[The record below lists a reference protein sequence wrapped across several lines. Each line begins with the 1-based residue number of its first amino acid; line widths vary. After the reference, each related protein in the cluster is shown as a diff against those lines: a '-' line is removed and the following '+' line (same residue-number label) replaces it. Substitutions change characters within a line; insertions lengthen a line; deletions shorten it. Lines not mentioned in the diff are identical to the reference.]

1 MTIKD
6 LQFTD
11 QRWLQFWEN
20 YQGLEHQKKAIVK
33 LGEHIKEADP
43 CLLVESADWLGDWR
57 GPATPPAADWLKIA
71 QPFVANWEG
80 FRAQA
85 YLCPAKVW
93 TVGYGATSLRGKAV
107 KAGDTITQPLA
118 ADLLADDLKRFHQ
131 GLVKLIPAVAGYSAS
146 QQAALT
152 SWAFNVGLGAVES
165 STLRR
170 RLLAGEN
177 PRTVITQELPRW
189 DKGDGGKVLEGLTR
203 RRAEEVKLFQSGGPS
218 PAPAFTPGSPFSYK
232 ITPNV
237 AYGEITLQSEARR
250 FQRQHQCDTA
260 VLLAQFVQRA
270 RDFYGRPAVITSG
283 YRPPKINAQV
293 GGASRS
299 EHLYDRPDTGA
310 IDFYIDGIPVIQLQ
324 RWADEHWPY
333 SLGYGAPKG
342 FIHLGMRPGRPRVR
356 WDY

>member
-57 GPATPPAADWLKIA
+57 GPATPPA
-71 QPFVANWEG
+71 
-80 FRAQA
+80 
-85 YLCPAKVW
+85 
-93 TVGYGATSLRGKAV
+93 
-107 KAGDTITQPLA
+107 
-118 ADLLADDLKRFHQ
+118 
-131 GLVKLIPAVAGYSAS
+131 
-146 QQAALT
+146 
-152 SWAFNVGLGAVES
+152 
-165 STLRR
+165 
-170 RLLAGEN
+170 
-177 PRTVITQELPRW
+177 
-189 DKGDGGKVLEGLTR
+189 
-203 RRAEEVKLFQSGGPS
+203 
-218 PAPAFTPGSPFSYK
+218 FTPGSPFSYK

-270 RDFYGRPAVITSG
+270 RDFYGRPAIITSG

-324 RWADEHWPY
+324 RWADERWPY